1 MISTEETTLPEQIF
15 EPVDVIEKLP
25 SVNLTSS
32 TDEQNLMS
40 EDDGWKTLPCKQKL
54 IKKREGKKNEEKR
67 EEKNEGRT
75 IETRTVRVKKNLSEK
90 QLLDQFIHSIQNKYL
105 HDGAVYL
112 KKLIFRGSEIN
123 AHTRYYQSTDLLNH
137 LSDKNKAFFH
147 QIVRHLDKKTS
158 TKISLWTWNYKES
171 NIYIATTSVAPW
183 YRFSDKRKSPLAKK
197 HYEYNSVVNR
207 FSVQSETDPEALVLS
222 EDGFKELEKLAT
234 RDISVEFMKL
244 HFFDSFEAADS
255 FVKIHTNDRILHMK
269 KTRHGSQ
276 DESKEQESKEEE
288 IVTGEVHK
296 TD

>member
-15 EPVDVIEKLP
+15 ETVDVIEKLQ

-32 TDEQNLMS
+32 TEEQNLMS

-54 IKKREGKKNEEKR
+54 IKKKEEKKEGKTIEK
-67 EEKNEGRT
+67 EGRT

-90 QLLDQFIHSIQNKYL
+90 KLLDQFIHSIQNKYL

-276 DESKEQESKEEE
+276 DESKESKEQE